1 MACSVCCDAYNLS
14 LRGKVKCEFGDCPYE
29 ACKSCWRTYFLNTTL
44 EPHCMECKK
53 AFSPKFQVMQFN
65 RSFLESDY
73 KTHRRLLLIDREVSK
88 LPETMPAAERQC
100 EVEAQEA
107 IAAALLEKINELGKQ
122 QQMLHQQRSLCY
134 DKIREIKN
142 GIKNVATVEKR
153 RFIMPCPNNDCRGYL
168 SSQYKCELCKLF
180 TCAECHEIIG
190 HSKTDDHTC
199 DPNNVQSAEL
209 IKRDT
214 KPCPCCGTRI
224 TKISGCDQ
232 MWCPECHKA
241 FSWKT
246 GVVDTGVVHNP
257 HFYQHQQQMAA
268 AQGQGQAPLAVAR
281 QCVEGVGNGNL
292 CSWYTFNLSVLSK
305 LRDYISVPLDHE
317 YVVANNIT
325 SSMELRNIL
334 TELHRS
340 LLHMMNVTAP
350 ELRTKVREMSNHE
363 EMRVKYILKRCSK
376 EELSAH
382 VYRCDTLRQKS
393 TEMLHIIELFNV
405 VGSETFQ
412 RLLTSPL
419 RHDEFV
425 NLTIQQLAELNQ
437 LRQYCNKQLAA
448 VSATYNQSV
457 IQLKDNFE
465 THRKKFSIKSQKLA
479 KVLEEE
485 EAK

>member
-1 MACSVCCDAYNLS
+1 
-14 LRGKVKCEFGDCPYE
+14 
-29 ACKSCWRTYFLNTTL
+29 
-44 EPHCMECKK
+44 
-53 AFSPKFQVMQFN
+53 
-65 RSFLESDY
+65 
-73 KTHRRLLLIDREVSK
+73 
-88 LPETMPAAERQC
+88 
-100 EVEAQEA
+100 
-107 IAAALLEKINELGKQ
+107 
-122 QQMLHQQRSLCY
+122 
-134 DKIREIKN
+134 
-142 GIKNVATVEKR
+142 
-153 RFIMPCPNNDCRGYL
+153 
-168 SSQYKCELCKLF
+168 
-180 TCAECHEIIG
+180 
-190 HSKTDDHTC
+190 
-199 DPNNVQSAEL
+199 
-209 IKRDT
+209 
-214 KPCPCCGTRI
+214 
-224 TKISGCDQ
+224 
-232 MWCPECHKA
+232 
-241 FSWKT
+241 
-246 GVVDTGVVHNP
+246 
-257 HFYQHQQQMAA
+257 
-268 AQGQGQAPLAVAR
+268 
-281 QCVEGVGNGNL
+281 
-292 CSWYTFNLSVLSK
+292 
-305 LRDYISVPLDHE
+305 
-317 YVVANNIT
+317 
-325 SSMELRNIL
+325 MELRNIL